1 MVDTAILTTLRRARI
16 RARPGPVV
24 HGLSV
29 DAYHVETDALDTPA
43 ADRMTRQIGK
53 AVGRRVSI
61 EEWEHGIRVMV
72 PAADRV
78 YPRLAT
84 LWAACPPA
92 GPRVPIGV
100 TWDNQ
105 PLVLDLSKLPHVGVI
120 GITGSG
126 KSVLVETI
134 TAGLAAGNDP
144 ARLRIVL
151 CDPKGATW
159 RAPLDRL
166 LHSDHAPASPAAVA
180 NGALAGVVAELDR
193 RMRDGYDRARDPRV
207 VVVVDEASAVD
218 HGLLARIL
226 DYGRGLGIM
235 AIVAARRLGTDSL
248 PFPVWS
254 QLSVRL
260 CGRTATGDHYTDTMA
275 LERPGLAS
283 RLLGNGDFY
292 AAVGGAEP
300 VRFQV
305 AAEPPESAF
314 WQARGW
320 TALTHAGAL
329 PRGREWER
337 APHAGHARRVDDEG
351 IAARVLAGEIRPTAR
366 GIHLATGVGMKV
378 AQRIR
383 DRVTPCNGVSEAPA
397 PAA

>member
-1 MVDTAILTTLRRARI
+1 MIDAAILTTLRRARI
-16 RARPGPVV
+16 RARPGHVV

-53 AVGRRVSI
+53 AVGRRVAL

-72 PAADRV
+72 PAAERI
-78 YPRLAT
+78 YPRLSA

-92 GPRVPIGV
+92 GPRVPVGV
-100 TWDNQ
+100 AWDNQ
-105 PLVLDLSKLPHVGVI
+105 PLILDLARLPHVGVI
-120 GITGSG
+120 SITDGG
-126 KSVLVETI
+126 KSVLLRAIV
-134 TAGLAAGNDP
+134 AGLAAGNDP
-144 ARLRIVL
+144 HRLRIVL
-151 CDPKGATW
+151 CDPKGDTW

-166 LHSDHAPASPAAVA
+166 LHSDHAPATPAAVA

-193 RMRDGYDRARDPRV
+193 RMRDGYDRARDPRIV
-207 VVVVDEASAVD
+207 VVIDEASDVD
-218 HGLLARIL
+218 HGLLARIV

-235 AIVAARRLGTDSL
+235 AIVAARRLGTDSI

-254 QLSVRL
+254 QLGVRF
-260 CGRTATGDHYTDTMA
+260 CGRVATGDHYTDRMA

-283 RLLGNGDFY
+283 RLLGAGDFY
-292 AAVGGAEP
+292 AAFGGAEP

-305 AAEPPESAF
+305 AAEPPESTF
-314 WQARGW
+314 WTARGW
-320 TALTHAGAL
+320 SALTHAGAL
-329 PRGREWER
+329 PRGGEWGR
-337 APHAGHARRVDDEG
+337 VHGGHALRVDDEG